1 MHYTAIAEL
10 IISVCMLCQ
19 RYCMDRLQ
27 CLWCLVCVISSPTQH
42 TTISTTSIDLITGN
56 FAASTHAYIHTHTLT
71 LTYDTHTNAHTRT
84 IAVPNITSSLTMAW
98 VHVHGLL
105 LGLSKYPSFATLVV
119 EKGLLDYHMKEL
131 RVLRMNEVNWVRV
144 Q

>member
-1 MHYTAIAEL
+1 
-10 IISVCMLCQ
+10 
-19 RYCMDRLQ
+19 
-27 CLWCLVCVISSPTQH
+27 
-42 TTISTTSIDLITGN
+42 
-56 FAASTHAYIHTHTLT
+56 
-71 LTYDTHTNAHTRT
+71 
-84 IAVPNITSSLTMAW
+84 MAW

-105 LGLSKYPSFATLVV
+105 LGLSKYLSFATLVV

>member
-1 MHYTAIAEL
+1 MTH
-10 IISVCMLCQ
+10 
-19 RYCMDRLQ
+19 
-27 CLWCLVCVISSPTQH
+27 TQ
-42 TTISTTSIDLITGN
+42 
-56 FAASTHAYIHTHTLT
+56 AHTHG
-71 LTYDTHTNAHTRT
+71 T

-98 VHVHGLL
+98 VHVHRLL

-131 RVLRMNEVNWVRV
+131 CVLRMNEVNWVRV